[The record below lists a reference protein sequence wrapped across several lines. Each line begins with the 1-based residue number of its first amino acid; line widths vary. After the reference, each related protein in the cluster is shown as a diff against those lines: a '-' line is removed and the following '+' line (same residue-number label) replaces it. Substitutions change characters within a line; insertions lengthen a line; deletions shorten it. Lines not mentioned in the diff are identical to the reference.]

1 MCCGMTLD
9 VIKCI
14 FSKCFAKNSVFCLKF
29 LRSNLFFS
37 VLAVKFKCL
46 HKLKFFSVKGRLLYY
61 FSHEE
66 NLDLSL
72 KILNKNVGQ
81 GIEQLINGCL

>member
-1 MCCGMTLD
+1 MSSQIE
-9 VIKCI
+9 V
-14 FSKCFAKNSVFCLKF
+14 
-29 LRSNLFFS
+29 
-37 VLAVKFKCL
+37 
-46 HKLKFFSVKGRLLYY
+46 KFFSVKGRLLYY